1 VSGLPAELLVLA
13 AALLLGS
20 IPFGLLV
27 GRAWSGTDVRKAGSG
42 NIGATNVLRTSGPW
56 AGLLTLAL
64 DVGKGAAAVAL
75 ARAAMGAAAGDPP
88 GAGTGL
94 AGSGTLDDW
103 AGCAAVVGH
112 MFSPWLR
119 FRGGKGVATA
129 LGALAVLSPL
139 LAVAALAVF
148 ALVMALTRLVS
159 LSSIMACAALP
170 VLCYLRVVGDTP
182 YLPVIALIAVMI
194 IARHR
199 ANIVRLIQGAEPR
212 FGSKRRQG

>member
-27 GRAWSGTDVRKAGSG
+27 GRAWSGTDVRKSGSG
-42 NIGATNVLRTSGPW
+42 NIGATNVLRTNGPV
-56 AGLLTLAL
+56 AGALTLAL

-75 ARAAMGAAAGDPP
+75 ARAVMAAEGVPAWAG
-88 GAGTGL
+88 GGL

-148 ALVMALTRLVS
+148 VLVMALTRIVS
-159 LSSIMACAALP
+159 LSSIAACAALP
-170 VLCYLRVVGDTP
+170 VLCYAEVVGDTP
-182 YLPVIALIAVMI
+182 YLPVIALIAVLI
-194 IARHR
+194 IARHS
-199 ANIVRLIQGAEPR
+199 ANIARLIRGAEPR